1 MFLKLISTA
10 LIPGNNNFA
19 SASCSSFPYTH
30 FRSEP
35 EARFCTDSCFLQKNL
50 MIFTH
55 SLQKAEIME
64 GRHSKPLM
72 QPLLLFLASNHDQ
85 LVPHLQSPVREGGCG
100 AYLVP
105 KGEVS
110 HGVLSC
116 QGDAAE
122 QDEKQDQ
129 VGENVIVNDAMAVHT
144 KPAREGRGTTLALKE
159 QQDLETFPPSSSAS
173 WTGGL
178 PCRASSLCPSTGT
191 RCAGQCWLSTGLT
204 LLVFEWRA
212 ITPS

>member
-1 MFLKLISTA
+1 
-10 LIPGNNNFA
+10 
-19 SASCSSFPYTH
+19 
-30 FRSEP
+30 
-35 EARFCTDSCFLQKNL
+35 

-159 QQDLETFPPSSSAS
+159 QQDLETFPPPLLPAGLEDCPAEHLPSAPAQGQGVQGNAGS
-173 WTGGL
+173 PHRTHT
-178 PCRASSLCPSTGT
+178 PC
-191 RCAGQCWLSTGLT
+191 
-204 LLVFEWRA
+204 V
-212 ITPS
+212 